1 MSRTIKLVGAA
12 ALALGLAGV
21 GVAAQEGPGEGQ
33 GRGKWGMEGR
43 HPGFA
48 RGMRALN
55 LTDAQRDQLKAM
67 HEQQREA
74 MKPLMEQHRQLRDQI
89 QQALEA
95 GNADATR
102 IGQLEIQAFQVR
114 QQMKAQREKA
124 EAAFVGVLTPE
135 QKAQWEKMRE
145 ERKQRM
151 EQFREQRQERREQ
164 REEK

>member
-21 GVAAQEGPGEGQ
+21 GIAAQDDPGFGG
-33 GRGKWGMEGR
+33 GRGKMGMHGR
-43 HPGFA
+43 HGF
-48 RGMRALN
+48 GMGLRDLN
-55 LTDAQRDQLKAM
+55 LTDAQRDQLQQM
-67 HEQQREA
+67 REQQRES
-74 MKPLMEQHRQLRDQI
+74 MKPLVEQHRQLRDQI
-89 QQALEA
+89 RQALEA

-124 EAAFVGVLTPE
+124 EAAFVNVLTPE

-145 ERKQRM
+145 QRKQRM
-151 EQFREQRQERREQ
+151 EQFREGREERRQEREQ
-164 REEK
+164 RQ